1 MKLIVAG
8 STGFVA
14 TEVIRQAIANP
25 AITSIIAL
33 ARRETA
39 IPQNAGSHASK
50 FKSVV
55 CEDFSSYSENVKKE
69 LSGANACIWY
79 AIIDR
84 PPPVACW
91 LAS

>member
-39 IPQNAGSHASK
+39 IPQNAGSNTSK

-55 CEDFSSYSENVKKE
+55 CEDFSSYPENVKKE
-69 LSGANACIWY
+69 LAGANACIWY
-79 AIIDR
+79 VIIDR
-84 PPPVACW
+84 PPSVTR
-91 LAS
+91 